1 MVGAFEQA
9 WALLKA
15 DFSDLGDGEGLG
27 RSHAAAYMDMA
38 DMERPNKLGQGGRAT
53 RDEIERA
60 AIDAMTTELTAADIN
75 RLYYGDKFDPYIH
88 ETPFLSYRGR
98 SVDQPKV
105 PGLPAGPKKL
115 GVAPGM
121 GLSRGGDP
129 ERFTDFQ
136 FHPDTGRPLRFG
148 PLGGGRQQ

>member
-1 MVGAFEQA
+1 MTAFEQA
-9 WALLKA
+9 WAFLKA
-15 DFSDLGDGEGLG
+15 DFSDLSGGEGLG

-38 DMERPNKLGQGGRAT
+38 RNAPDEPGPDGRAT

-88 ETPFLSYRGR
+88 ETPFFSYRGR

-105 PGLPAGPKKL
+105 LGLPAGPKKL

-121 GLSRGGDP
+121 SVSRGGDP

-136 FHPDTGRPLRFG
+136 FHDVGRPKRFG
-148 PLGGGRQQ
+148 PLGGGQQQ

>member
-1 MVGAFEQA
+1 MGRAFEQA
-9 WALLKA
+9 WAFLKA
-15 DFSDLGDGEGLG
+15 DFSDLSGGEGLG
-27 RSHAAAYMDMA
+27 RSYAAAYMDMA
-38 DMERPNKLGQGGRAT
+38 DMERPNELGQGGRAT

-98 SVDQPKV
+98 SADQPKV

-121 GLSRGGDP
+121 DVSRGGDP

-136 FHPDTGRPLRFG
+136 FHDVGRPKRFG
-148 PLGGGRQQ
+148 PLGTGEQQ